1 MSFDREPSVL
11 ICLHV
16 LSVLTGRGYAHFRA
30 RGANNDDVALF
41 KICYAHKGP
50 ERQIMMTFLCGLPI

>member
-41 KICYAHKGP
+41 KFAMLIWGP
-50 ERQIMMTFLCGLPI
+50 KANNDDVFV